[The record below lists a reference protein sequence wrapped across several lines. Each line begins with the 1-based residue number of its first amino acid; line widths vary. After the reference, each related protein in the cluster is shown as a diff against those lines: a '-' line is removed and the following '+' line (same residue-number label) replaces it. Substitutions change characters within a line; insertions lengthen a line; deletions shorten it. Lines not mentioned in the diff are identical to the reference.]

1 MGGLQPWHWV
11 IVIAVFVL
19 LFGAKK
25 LPDAA
30 RSLGK
35 SMRIFKSEIKEMQA
49 DSKSETADRPE
60 ARTQIASERVQDP
73 AAAPHVTETP
83 AQPAQPTVV
92 DSSAQ
97 PTSDRRPA

>member
-1 MGGLQPWHWV
+1 VTKLGGLQPWHWL

-35 SMRIFKSEIKEMQA
+35 SMRIFKSEIKEMQSDSKQDTPSSDVTGRATPITSERA
-49 DSKSETADRPE
+49 DS
-60 ARTQIASERVQDP
+60 
-73 AAAPHVTETP
+73 AAAPAPEAVP
-83 AQPAQPTVV
+83 PPDQ
-92 DSSAQ
+92 
-97 PTSDRRPA
+97 RPA

>member
-1 MGGLQPWHWV
+1 L

-49 DSKSETADRPE
+49 DGKPE
-60 ARTQIASERVQDP
+60 AAHQLDVAGGPAPAATPIASERVDTTPPVP
-73 AAAPHVTETP
+73 APEQSPDKHP
-83 AQPAQPTVV
+83 A
-92 DSSAQ
+92 
-97 PTSDRRPA
+97 

>member
-49 DSKSETADRPE
+49 DGKSDQP
-60 ARTQIASERVQDP
+60 TQISSERVSDAERP
-73 AAAPHVTETP
+73 VGHTEP
-83 AQPAQPTVV
+83 
-92 DSSAQ
+92 SS
-97 PTSDRRPA
+97 DKRPA

>member
-1 MGGLQPWHWV
+1 MGGLQPWHWI

-35 SMRIFKSEIKEMQA
+35 SMRIFKSEMKEMQA
-49 DSKSETADRPE
+49 ESRTEPE
-60 ARTQIASERVQDP
+60 AVPPPTQIASERIDTPNP
-73 AAAPHVTETP
+73 APGPT
-83 AQPAQPTVV
+83 QP
-92 DSSAQ
+92 
-97 PTSDRRPA
+97 SDKRPA

>member
-1 MGGLQPWHWV
+1 LGGLQPWHWV

-35 SMRIFKSEIKEMQA
+35 SMRIFKSEIKEMQS
-49 DSKSETADRPE
+49 DSKPDAAPPATP
-60 ARTQIASERVQDP
+60 IASERVDTP
-73 AAAPHVTETP
+73 PPTTE
-83 AQPAQPTVV
+83 QPS
-92 DSSAQ
+92 DKHSA
-97 PTSDRRPA
+97 

>member
-1 MGGLQPWHWV
+1 M

-49 DSKSETADRPE
+49 DSEKSDATPE
-60 ARTQIASERVQDP
+60 ASAPATPIASERVDQP
-73 AAAPHVTETP
+73 GPTPTNTEQ
-83 AQPAQPTVV
+83 AS
-92 DSSAQ
+92 DKHSA
-97 PTSDRRPA
+97 

>member
-1 MGGLQPWHWV
+1 MGGLQPWHWI

-35 SMRIFKSEIKEMQA
+35 SMRIFKSEIKEMQS
-49 DSKSETADRPE
+49 DSNSAKSEAP
-60 ARTQIASERVQDP
+60 TQITSERV
-73 AAAPHVTETP
+73 T
-83 AQPAQPTVV
+83 
-92 DSSAQ
+92 DSTDVSGGPSAQ
-97 PTSDRRPA
+97 ASTEPSSDRRPA

>member
-1 MGGLQPWHWV
+1 MGALQPWHWL

-49 DSKSETADRPE
+49 DGKSDSASSSDAAPATP
-60 ARTQIASERVQDP
+60 IASVDP
-73 AAAPHVTETP
+73 APAAGTP
-83 AQPAQPTVV
+83 ASEQPDKRTA
-92 DSSAQ
+92 
-97 PTSDRRPA
+97 

>member
-1 MGGLQPWHWV
+1 LGGLQPWHWL

-49 DSKSETADRPE
+49 DSKPE
-60 ARTQIASERVQDP
+60 GAAPTQATPIASERVDP
-73 AAAPHVTETP
+73 VPPATAPEQSP
-83 AQPAQPTVV
+83 
-92 DSSAQ
+92 DK
-97 PTSDRRPA
+97 RPA

>member
-1 MGGLQPWHWV
+1 MGGLQPWHWI

-49 DSKSETADRPE
+49 ESKSETPTQISSERVTDADRPVGG
-60 ARTQIASERVQDP
+60 ATA
-73 AAAPHVTETP
+73 HTEP
-83 AQPAQPTVV
+83 
-92 DSSAQ
+92 SS
-97 PTSDRRPA
+97 DKRPA

>member
-1 MGGLQPWHWV
+1 MGGLQPWHWI

-35 SMRIFKSEIKEMQA
+35 SMRIFKSEIKEMQS
-49 DSKSETADRPE
+49 DSKPE
-60 ARTQIASERVQDP
+60 ATAPPVTPIASERV
-73 AAAPHVTETP
+73 ETP
-83 AQPAQPTVV
+83 ARPP
-92 DSSAQ
+92 
-97 PTSDRRPA
+97 SDIAARRLRPPSPSDKRPA

>member
-25 LPDAA
+25 LPPDAA
-30 RSLGK
+30 RSLGR

-49 DSKSETADRPE
+49 DSKVETSGAAPPE
-60 ARTQIASERVQDP
+60 ATPPIASERVDNP
-73 AAAPHVTETP
+73 LPTEHP
-83 AQPAQPTVV
+83 
-92 DSSAQ
+92 
-97 PTSDRRPA
+97 SDKRPA

>member
-1 MGGLQPWHWV
+1 VFELGGLQPWHWL

-49 DSKSETADRPE
+49 DGAATDTP
-60 ARTQIASERVQDP
+60 D
-73 AAAPHVTETP
+73 AAAPKPTQISSERIETSAP
-83 AQPAQPTVV
+83 EQ
-92 DSSAQ
+92 SS
-97 PTSDRRPA
+97 DKRPA

>member
-49 DSKSETADRPE
+49 DSKPDTQAGSDAAGRPP
-60 ARTQIASERVQDP
+60 TPIASERADT
-73 AAAPHVTETP
+73 AAPDTE
-83 AQPAQPTVV
+83 QP
-92 DSSAQ
+92 
-97 PTSDRRPA
+97 SDKRPA

>member
-35 SMRIFKSEIKEMQA
+35 SMRIFKSEIKEMQS
-49 DSKSETADRPE
+49 DSEAKSDSTPPATP
-60 ARTQIASERVQDP
+60 IASERADNP
-73 AAAPHVTETP
+73 APQSAPDQQSDKH
-83 AQPAQPTVV
+83 
-92 DSSAQ
+92 SA
-97 PTSDRRPA
+97 

>member
-30 RSLGK
+30 RSLGQ
-35 SMRIFKSEIKEMQA
+35 SMRIFKSEVKEMKDKPDTQA
-49 DSKSETADRPE
+49 GSNVADRP
-60 ARTQIASERVQDP
+60 APTATPIASERVD
-73 AAAPHVTETP
+73 TP
-83 AQPAQPTVV
+83 EARSDVAGQATPSPEPT
-92 DSSAQ
+92 DK
-97 PTSDRRPA
+97 RPA

>member
-1 MGGLQPWHWV
+1 LGALQPWHWL
-11 IVIAVFVL
+11 IIIAAFIL

-49 DSKSETADRPE
+49 DGKSDETPAP
-60 ARTQIASERVQDP
+60 TPIASERAEP
-73 AAAPHVTETP
+73 AAPTP
-83 AQPAQPTVV
+83 AADHQAT
-92 DSSAQ
+92 D
-97 PTSDRRPA
+97 TRPA

>member
-30 RSLGK
+30 RSLGQ
-35 SMRIFKSEIKEMQA
+35 SMRIFKSEVKKMKDDDDVPA
-49 DSKSETADRPE
+49 KRTAEPGEPLEGKVVGSQSPRVERPE
-60 ARTQIASERVQDP
+60 ESAR
-73 AAAPHVTETP
+73 ETP
-83 AQPAQPTVV
+83 
-92 DSSAQ
+92 
-97 PTSDRRPA
+97 RNL

>member
-1 MGGLQPWHWV
+1 MGGLQPWHWL

-35 SMRIFKSEIKEMQA
+35 SMRIFKSEIKEMQS
-49 DSKSETADRPE
+49 DSKQDQPE
-60 ARTQIASERVQDP
+60 SPTQITSERISGPADGTATQ
-73 AAAPHVTETP
+73 AAADPSP
-83 AQPAQPTVV
+83 
-92 DSSAQ
+92 DK
-97 PTSDRRPA
+97 RPA

>member
-49 DSKSETADRPE
+49 DSKSDAP
-60 ARTQIASERVQDP
+60 TQIASERVSDP
-73 AAAPHVTETP
+73 ADGP
-83 AQPAQPTVV
+83 ATQASAEP
-92 DSSAQ
+92 SS
-97 PTSDRRPA
+97 DKRPA

>member
-35 SMRIFKSEIKEMQA
+35 SMRIFKSEIKEMQ
-49 DSKSETADRPE
+49 SEGKTDNPSATP
-60 ARTQIASERVQDP
+60 IASERVDTANP
-73 AAAPHVTETP
+73 TAE
-83 AQPAQPTVV
+83 QP
-92 DSSAQ
+92 DKRSA
-97 PTSDRRPA
+97 

>member
-1 MGGLQPWHWV
+1 MGGLQPWHWL

-49 DSKSETADRPE
+49 DSKPE
-60 ARTQIASERVQDP
+60 ASAPPATPISSERVDAP
-73 AAAPHVTETP
+73 APAP
-83 AQPAQPTVV
+83 QPEQ
-92 DSSAQ
+92 SSDQ
-97 PTSDRRPA
+97 RPA

>member
-1 MGGLQPWHWV
+1 LGGLQPWHWL

-35 SMRIFKSEIKEMQA
+35 SMRIFKSEIKEMQS
-49 DSKSETADRPE
+49 DSKPESAAQAPDAADRP
-60 ARTQIASERVQDP
+60 TPIASERVETSAPRSDVAGQ
-73 AAAPHVTETP
+73 AAPPSE
-83 AQPAQPTVV
+83 PT
-92 DSSAQ
+92 DK
-97 PTSDRRPA
+97 RP

>member
-1 MGGLQPWHWV
+1 MGGLQPWHWI

-35 SMRIFKSEIKEMQA
+35 SMRIFKSEIKEMQS
-49 DSKSETADRPE
+49 DSSGASGTDSTPPPAKP
-60 ARTQIASERVQDP
+60 IASERVEAP
-73 AAAPHVTETP
+73 APEQSP
-83 AQPAQPTVV
+83 
-92 DSSAQ
+92 
-97 PTSDRRPA
+97 DRHTA

>member
-1 MGGLQPWHWV
+1 MGGLQPWHWI

-49 DSKSETADRPE
+49 DSNPAKEQP
-60 ARTQIASERVQDP
+60 TQITSERIP
-73 AAAPHVTETP
+73 GSAEGTA
-83 AQPAQPTVV
+83 AQP
-92 DSSAQ
+92 SAE
-97 PTSDRRPA
+97 PTSDKRPA